1 MHRCYSDEFQ
11 EVNCC
16 CYSIWRGRYAVRW
29 IFSAARAIVASLA
42 SIRYLHV
49 IFLWCSPQHRIF
61 QFSNFQVRLL
71 LLKTV
76 CVLYLFTHCWFTN
89 SPLKTTC
96 LAGKAYIVEAY
107 FLKRPSALNKSNF
120 SLFEWNEISEKC
132 FFSDNGGGLGIN
144 NVTCGAGSFSVA
156 SAVTDF
162 PAHRKI

>member
-1 MHRCYSDEFQ
+1 MNFKK
-11 EVNCC
+11 
-16 CYSIWRGRYAVRW
+16 SIVV
-29 IFSAARAIVASLA
+29 AIVYGVGGMLLGGFFQQHVPSWLA
-42 SIRYLHV
+42 WLQYGTYMLYSYDAALSIE
-49 IFLWCSPQHRIF
+49 
-61 QFSNFQVRLL
+61 FSNSPTFRWDYCC
-71 LLKTV
+71 LKTV

-132 FFSDNGGGLGIN
+132 FFSDNGGGLRIN